1 MLKHYHEGLKET
13 YYTKQLRNGLE
24 VVVLPKNTFQTTH
37 VSLSI
42 PFGSH
47 HLNIKTDDQN
57 ITLPLGSAHF
67 FEHKIYASESGDMFA
82 KFVQY
87 GIEPNA
93 MTSYDYTSYVFSAT
107 SHVLEGIQLLFD
119 TLDTPYFTSENIAT
133 ECDIITEEI
142 HMNDDR
148 QSTKMYRHLY
158 SMLFHHHPI
167 KHDIL
172 GTEQS
177 IQDISADT
185 LLTMH
190 KLFYQ
195 HSKRLLVVS
204 GKVDINTLEAFLDA
218 YDFEP
223 HKEHFEV
230 SNIVEPKDVVEKEKD
245 VFESIER
252 PRLAMGFKFQETK
265 SLIEIEKIVTA
276 LYLVLHAYIG
286 QSSNNFQD
294 LLDEKLIYRDLN
306 FFIQKETH
314 AEAVIF
320 YAQSSD
326 PKRLQKRLLEIF
338 ELPVETVFTRDM
350 FKRLNNISLASTIE
364 MLDDLES
371 KVYNYTKFK
380 LEGHDLFDIITHKLS
395 ITYED
400 AILAYALFKS
410 SPFVSLYLFPKQK

>member
-1 MLKHYHEGLKET
+1 MHKHYHESLKET

-24 VVVLPKNTFQTTH
+24 VVILPKDTFQTTQ

-42 PFGSH
+42 PYGNH
-47 HLNIKTDDQN
+47 HLDVISDDKH

-107 SHVLEGIQLLFD
+107 SNVLEGIKLLFE
-119 TLDTPYFTSENIAT
+119 TLDSTYFTDENIDT
-133 ECDIITEEI
+133 ERDIITEEI

-148 QSTKMYRHLY
+148 TSTKMYRHLY

-167 KHDIL
+167 QHDIL
-172 GTEQS
+172 GTEET
-177 IQDISADT
+177 IKNITVET

-195 HSKRLLVVS
+195 QSKRLLVVS
-204 GKVDINTLEAFLDA
+204 GKVDLESLELFLDA
-218 YDFEP
+218 YDSN
-223 HKEHFEV
+223 KEIIPFEV
-230 SNIVEPKDVVEKEKD
+230 KDIVEPKDIVLKEKE

-252 PRLAMGFKFQETK
+252 PRLAMGFKFQEQK
-265 SLIEIEKIVTA
+265 SLINIEKIVTA

-286 QSSNNFQD
+286 QTSDDYQD

-306 FFIQKETH
+306 FFIQKESH
-314 AEAVIF
+314 AEAVII

-326 PKRLQKRLLEIF
+326 PKTLQKRLLEIF
-338 ELPVETVFTRDM
+338 EKPIETVFTKDI
-350 FKRLNNISLASTIE
+350 FKRLNNVSLASTIE

-380 LEGHDLFDIITHKLS
+380 LEGYDLFDIIMHKLS

-400 AILAYALFKS
+400 ALEAFQLFKT
-410 SPFVSLYLFPKQK
+410 SPHVSLYMFPKQK

>member
-1 MLKHYHEGLKET
+1 MLKHCHEGLKET

-47 HLNIKTDDQN
+47 HLHIKTDDQN

-119 TLDTPYFTSENIAT
+119 TLDTPYFTNENIAT

-177 IQDISADT
+177 IQDITVDK

-204 GKVDINTLEAFLDA
+204 GKVDINTLEEFLDA

-223 HKEHFEV
+223 KNVHFEV

-252 PRLAMGFKFQETK
+252 PRLAMGFKFQERK

-338 ELPVETVFTRDM
+338 ELPVETVFTKNI
-350 FKRLNNISLASTIE
+350 FKRLNNVSLASTIE

-380 LEGHDLFDIITHKLS
+380 LEGYDLFDIITHKLS

-400 AILAYALFKS
+400 AIQAYELFKS
-410 SPFVSLYLFPKQK
+410 SPFVSLYMFPKQK

>member
-1 MLKHYHEGLKET
+1 MHKHYHESLKET

-24 VVVLPKNTFQTTH
+24 VVILPKDTFQTTQ

-42 PFGSH
+42 PYGNH
-47 HLNIKTDDQN
+47 HLDIISDDKH

-107 SHVLEGIQLLFD
+107 SNVLEGIKLLFE
-119 TLDTPYFTSENIAT
+119 TLDSTYFTDENIDT
-133 ECDIITEEI
+133 ERDIITEEI

-148 QSTKMYRHLY
+148 TSTKMYRHLY

-167 KHDIL
+167 QHDIL
-172 GTEQS
+172 GTEET
-177 IQDISADT
+177 IKNITVET

-195 HSKRLLVVS
+195 QSKRLLVVS
-204 GKVDINTLEAFLDA
+204 GKVDLESLELFLDA
-218 YDFEP
+218 YDSN
-223 HKEHFEV
+223 KEIIPFEV
-230 SNIVEPKDVVEKEKD
+230 KDIVEPKDIVLKEKE

-252 PRLAMGFKFQETK
+252 PRLAMGFKFQEQK
-265 SLIEIEKIVTA
+265 SLIDIEKIVTS

-286 QSSNNFQD
+286 QTSDDYQD

-306 FFIQKETH
+306 FFIQKESY
-314 AEAVIF
+314 AEAVII

-326 PKRLQKRLLEIF
+326 PKTLQKRLLEIF
-338 ELPVETVFTRDM
+338 EKPIETVFTKDI
-350 FKRLNNISLASTIE
+350 FKRLNNVSLASTIE

-380 LEGHDLFDIITHKLS
+380 LEGYDLFDIIMHKLS

-400 AILAYALFKS
+400 ALEAFQLFKT
-410 SPFVSLYLFPKQK
+410 SPHVSLYMFPKQK

>member
-1 MLKHYHEGLKET
+1 MHKHYHESLKET

-24 VVVLPKNTFQTTH
+24 VVILPKDTFQTTQ

-42 PFGSH
+42 PYGNH
-47 HLNIKTDDQN
+47 HLDIISNDKH

-107 SHVLEGIQLLFD
+107 SNVLEGIKLLFE
-119 TLDTPYFTSENIAT
+119 TLDSTYFTDENIDT
-133 ECDIITEEI
+133 ERDIITEEI

-148 QSTKMYRHLY
+148 TSTKMYRHLY

-167 KHDIL
+167 QHDIL
-172 GTEQS
+172 GTEET
-177 IQDISADT
+177 IKNITVET

-195 HSKRLLVVS
+195 QSKRLLVVS
-204 GKVDINTLEAFLDA
+204 GKVDLESLELFLDA
-218 YDFEP
+218 YDSN
-223 HKEHFEV
+223 KEIIPFEV
-230 SNIVEPKDVVEKEKD
+230 KDIVEPKDIVLKEKE

-252 PRLAMGFKFQETK
+252 PRLAMGFKFQEQK
-265 SLIEIEKIVTA
+265 SLIDIEKIVTS

-286 QSSNNFQD
+286 QTSDDYQD

-306 FFIQKETH
+306 FFIQKESH
-314 AEAVIF
+314 AEAVII
-320 YAQSSD
+320 YAQSSN
-326 PKRLQKRLLEIF
+326 PKILQKRLLEIF
-338 ELPVETVFTRDM
+338 EKPIEKVFTKDI
-350 FKRLNNISLASTIE
+350 FKRLNNVSLASTIE

-380 LEGHDLFDIITHKLS
+380 LEGYDLFDIIMHKLS

-400 AILAYALFKS
+400 ALEAFQLFKT
-410 SPFVSLYLFPKQK
+410 SPHVSLYMFPKQK

>member
-1 MLKHYHEGLKET
+1 
-13 YYTKQLRNGLE
+13 
-24 VVVLPKNTFQTTH
+24 
-37 VSLSI
+37 
-42 PFGSH
+42 
-47 HLNIKTDDQN
+47 
-57 ITLPLGSAHF
+57 
-67 FEHKIYASESGDMFA
+67 MFA

-107 SHVLEGIQLLFD
+107 SNVLEGIKLLFE
-119 TLDTPYFTSENIAT
+119 TLDSTYFTDENIDT
-133 ECDIITEEI
+133 ERDIITEEI

-148 QSTKMYRHLY
+148 TSTKMYRHLY

-167 KHDIL
+167 QHDIL
-172 GTEQS
+172 GTEET
-177 IQDISADT
+177 IKNITVET

-195 HSKRLLVVS
+195 QSKRLLVVS
-204 GKVDINTLEAFLDA
+204 GKVDLESLELFLDA
-218 YDFEP
+218 YDSN
-223 HKEHFEV
+223 KEIIPFEV
-230 SNIVEPKDVVEKEKD
+230 KDIVEPKDIVLKEKE

-252 PRLAMGFKFQETK
+252 PRLAMGFKFQEQK
-265 SLIEIEKIVTA
+265 SLINIEKIVTA

-286 QSSNNFQD
+286 QTSDDYQD

-306 FFIQKETH
+306 FFIQKESH
-314 AEAVIF
+314 AEAVII

-326 PKRLQKRLLEIF
+326 PKTLQKRLLEIF
-338 ELPVETVFTRDM
+338 EKPIETVFTKDI
-350 FKRLNNISLASTIE
+350 FKRLNNVSLASTIE

-380 LEGHDLFDIITHKLS
+380 LEGYDLFDIIMHKLS

-400 AILAYALFKS
+400 ALEAFQLFKT
-410 SPFVSLYLFPKQK
+410 SPHVSLYMFPKQK